1 MKAEIPPPY
10 PNPTILEAI
19 CEFHFT
25 SNDESLRSWDGKWY
39 GRLHSK
45 LGENYDMEP
54 KTAKGIIISSTEG
67 KATLGENVI
76 SMNHMLYTHKNNE
89 RLIQLAPWTLTI
101 NEIGQYSS
109 WQSFLAHIEHAW
121 KALYSIMGSLQI
133 KRIGMRYINLIPRV
147 SEDSVGDWINKND
160 LFPKRILDQ
169 RKDFFL
175 RCEIPH
181 SENMR
186 IIITLTE
193 QQTNFAIK
201 PIIFDIDTFIIKNQ
215 NGGNWIEINNSLSL
229 LHNVIR
235 KEFDDSQTTKLNA
248 YLNQKKEN

>member
-1 MKAEIPPPY
+1 MKAPY

-25 SNDESLRSWDGKWY
+25 SNEETLKNWDGKWF

-54 KTAKGIIISSTEG
+54 KTAKGIIISTTQG
-67 KATLGENVI
+67 KTTLDENVMSI
-76 SMNHMLYTHKNNE
+76 NQMLYTHKTNE
-89 RLIQLAPWTLTI
+89 HLIQLAPWTLTI
-101 NEIGQYSS
+101 NEIGQYSC
-109 WQSFLAHIEHAW
+109 WQSFLVHIELAW
-121 KALYSIMGSLQI
+121 KSLFSVIGSLQI
-133 KRIGMRYINLIPRV
+133 KRIGMRYINLIPRTY
-147 SEDSVGDWINKND
+147 EDSVGEWINKND

-175 RCEIPH
+175 RCEIPN

-186 IIITLTE
+186 LIVTLTE
-193 QQTNFAIK
+193 QQTDSDIK

-215 NGGNWIEINNSLSL
+215 DGENWNEINNSLSL
-229 LHNVIR
+229 IHSMIR
-235 KEFDDSQTTKLNA
+235 KEFDDSQTNKLKD
-248 YLNQKKEN
+248 YLNQAPKNRDK